1 MGFKSNIS
9 EIVAKQSGNLQG
21 KVMAQIE
28 GRVSDMLKK
37 FSNECPTPSE
47 LKNIINT
54 KNNLTK
60 ALNSFERRISSFNGA
75 VGGMQG
81 AVSSTKAVI
90 QIIKA
95 IPIPT
100 AIIPPMSGGIGI
112 PISILTR
119 YSDAL
124 ILLNKIVE
132 ALENDIDGV
141 KAVIGSV
148 SSTVGSLKDRLATID
163 TAIQRCSTNSPGVVD
178 TAQPKQNTGSEG
190 TPKDQQGNSDP
201 NYLYKGYTLEIVQDP
216 NSPPIAPKRY
226 AIAKDSRGIERLRGE
241 SSFSSDTQVLLDEIK
256 FKIDNQFT

>member
-9 EIVAKQSGNLQG
+9 GIVAQQLGGLQG
-21 KVMAQIE
+21 KLVAQIE

-47 LKNIINT
+47 LTSIINT
-54 KNNLTK
+54 KNNLSK
-60 ALNSFERRISSFNGA
+60 ALNSFERRIVSFNGA
-75 VGGMQG
+75 IGGMQG
-81 AVSSTKAVI
+81 AVSSAKVVI
-90 QIIKA
+90 QVIKA

-100 AIIPPMSGGIGI
+100 AIIPPTTGGIGI

-141 KAVIGSV
+141 KAVTGSV
-148 SSTVGSLKDRLATID
+148 SSTVRSLKDRLSTID
-163 TAIQRCSTNSPGVVD
+163 TAIQRCSTNSPGIVD
-178 TAQPKQNTGSEG
+178 AAQPKQNTGSEG
-190 TPKDQQGNSDP
+190 TPKDAQGASDP
-201 NYLYKGYTLEIVQDP
+201 NYSYKGYALEIVQDP

-226 AIAKDSRGIERLRGE
+226 AIAKDGKGIEKLRGE
-241 SSFSSDTQVLLDEIK
+241 SSFSSDTQVLLDEVK